1 MNKRHPERAH
11 LTSSTHDPH
20 TVIQTPL
27 GPVGLLI
34 CWDLAF
40 PEAFRELIAAGA
52 KMIIIPTFWTLS
64 DCSDAGLALNPLAEN
79 LFVTSALTM
88 RAFENTCAV
97 IFANAGG
104 PPNARNKNYMGL
116 SRVTL
121 PFVGALGDA
130 TKDSGEE
137 GMSIVDIDM
146 EVVEEA
152 ERNYGV
158 RGDVTGRNWHYE
170 YRHRKMDEKDG
181 NRRRVGD
188 TKL

>member
-1 MNKRHPERAH
+1 
-11 LTSSTHDPH
+11 
-20 TVIQTPL
+20 
-27 GPVGLLI
+27 
-34 CWDLAF
+34 
-40 PEAFRELIAAGA
+40 
-52 KMIIIPTFWTLS
+52 
-64 DCSDAGLALNPLAEN
+64 
-79 LFVTSALTM
+79 M

-121 PFVGALGDA
+121 PFIGALGDA

-170 YRHRKMDEKDG
+170 YRHRRMDAEDG
-181 NRRRVGD
+181 
-188 TKL
+188 